1 MRIGVIGAGAM
12 GGMFGGRFAE
22 AGQHVVLVDA
32 NPDVVAAIDGA
43 GLRLSGVGGDRRIA
57 VPATTAPAGVDPVDL
72 ALITVDANHTR
83 AAAETAAALQGD
95 DGVALTLQN
104 GIGNVEALVDVLGT
118 ECVIAGVTMHS
129 CAVTAPGEVAHTNV
143 GGIWFGELDGRAS
156 DRVAALKETFEVAGH
171 DVTLVADPH
180 GWIWSK
186 FLLNCAINPLSA
198 ATGLRQGHIA
208 RVPELD
214 ALQDRIVDECLA
226 VVAAKGLTLADPDV
240 RATVKRTTFLKYNKP
255 SMLQHVA
262 AGRRTEIDALNGA
275 LVRAA
280 RALGVPVPTNE
291 AIVAVIK
298 GIERANA
305 LRAEGE
311 DSVEALEAAAEA
323 EARAR
328 GLFGG

>member
-22 AGQHVVLVDA
+22 AGQDVVLVDA

-83 AAAETAAALQGD
+83 AAAETAAALLG

-104 GIGNVEALVDVLGT
+104 GIGNVEALVDVLGADR
-118 ECVIAGVTMHS
+118 VVAGVTMHS

-143 GGIWFGELDGRAS
+143 GGIWFGELEGRES
-156 DRVAALKETFEVAGH
+156 DRVAALKGTFEAAGH
-171 DVTLVADPH
+171 DVTLVDDPQ

-214 ALQDRIVDECLA
+214 ALQDRIVDEVLA
-226 VVAAKGLTLADPDV
+226 VVAAKGLTLADRDV
-240 RATVKRTTFLKYNKP
+240 RGTVKRTTFLKYNKP

-275 LVRAA
+275 LVREA
-280 RALGVPVPTNE
+280 RALDVPVPTNE
-291 AIVAVIK
+291 AIVAMIK
-298 GIERANA
+298 GLENANA

-311 DSVEALEAAAEA
+311 DNVEALEAAAET
-323 EARAR
+323 EAHTR
-328 GLFGG
+328 GLFGA